1 METAAICCACAIKA
15 KDVIEAGEKIHE
27 YAKKFH
33 DYCHKLPVD
42 EHGNEIHE
50 IAQVQ
55 VDYEDALAQVEAE
68 DDALAQVQAADE
80 DALLAQG
87 IRTTKKGL
95 AQVEGNRCKARI
107 QRQNCKWW

>member
-55 VDYEDALAQVEAE
+55 ADHEDALLAQFRRSDLAQVEAE
-68 DDALAQVQAADE
+68 DDY
-80 DALLAQG
+80 
-87 IRTTKKGL
+87 L
-95 AQVEGNRCKARI
+95 AQVEDPAVR
-107 QRQNCKWW
+107 